1 MPLVVCR
8 GADTIMSVVVCRRA
22 HVLLMLFVFVCVQ
35 WCPMHIVLCL
45 FLLPSSCYVTENTNQ
60 SAITEKGY
68 KMMKNLLGCIFHV
81 TNALKRCS
89 VRRYL

>member
-45 FLLPSSCYVTENTNQ
+45 FLLPSSCLLYVASFSEL
-60 SAITEKGY
+60 S
-68 KMMKNLLGCIFHV
+68 IFDCPFGI
-81 TNALKRCS
+81 L
-89 VRRYL
+89 